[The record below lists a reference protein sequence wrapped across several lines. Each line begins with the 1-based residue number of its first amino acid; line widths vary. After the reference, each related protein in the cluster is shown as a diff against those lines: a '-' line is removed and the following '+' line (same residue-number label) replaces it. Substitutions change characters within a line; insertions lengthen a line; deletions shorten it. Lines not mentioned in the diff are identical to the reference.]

1 MRKRTQSSHMK
12 LRSGIILFFIIIAIV
27 FSFNS
32 CSKGMYAHKHKG
44 SRYNAAQVSPVSK
57 KDAPVSKNYTIKN
70 KRKTSLGLSGRFRK
84 GKKSDLIL

>member
-44 SRYNAAQVSPVSK
+44 SRYNAAQVSPVSR
-57 KDAPVSKNYTIKN
+57 KDTPVGKNYTIKN